1 MLRNH
6 IIIAWRNLLK
16 HPMFSIINILGLA
29 IGITCSCLLY
39 LFIHDELSQDGFH
52 EKADRIYRVL
62 EVDFSNEQTRLIGQT
77 APPVA
82 KALEQDYPEVMA
94 TTRLFQPI
102 GHIDTER
109 NGERIHERNYYLAES
124 NFFEIFDFKFKQGDP
139 ATAFYSPNSLVITE
153 NIAKKYFGAQN
164 PIGEVFEFQ
173 NYNDAIVTGV
183 IENIPGNSHLQFDFL
198 MNGNPSDSIF
208 ISYLQNWSA
217 YGAYTYLVVNHRDQM
232 TSLQQKSKD
241 FTARYWP
248 DQPNRSDLQFQ
259 NIKDIYFNSASIEYG
274 TEVVKGE
281 IRYVYLFSAIGL
293 FLLLIAC
300 INYINLATAK
310 SSQRAKEIGIR
321 KVSGAIRWQLI
332 TQFLIESMV
341 VALIALVLS
350 IGLLKTI
357 LPYFNQITGKLFL
370 FNLDT
375 FGDLTLILLAIAT
388 IIGLLSG
395 LYPALYLS
403 RLKPATIVKGEVR
416 SSLANIFMRQGL
428 VITQFTLSIIMIV
441 ATVVTSNQM
450 NYIRNRNL
458 GFNQE
463 TMAIVDINNGNVRSN
478 FETMKYEFGQV
489 PGVEKVA
496 ASSRVPGEWKD
507 IVQLFVT
514 SDQLMGDSLQTYFM
528 SFDEHMIETYDM
540 DLISGQNFSGNRL
553 QDSTTV
559 LINDQAADAL
569 GWDQP
574 VGRELTISQV
584 GTFKVI
590 GVVEGFHYQ
599 SLHEA
604 IAPLVIGPW
613 SNAIQSVDYFSLKL
627 SGKYLAETLSGIKSV
642 HEQFDNTTAMELH
655 FLDQQLQ
662 RFYQADERAQKLF
675 TIGAGLTVFIA
686 CLGLFGLAS
695 FIIQKRTKEISIR
708 KVLGATVTSLFFH
721 LSKSFVQQIIVAFLI
736 AMPIAWWA
744 MYHWLSYFAY
754 RVNMG
759 ISAFLWALG
768 LSLLVGLL
776 TIGHRAIK
784 AAMVNPANSLKSD

>member
-1 MLRNH
+1 MFKNY
-6 IIIAWRNLLK
+6 IIIAWRNLWK

-39 LFIHDELSQDGFH
+39 LFIHDELSQDEFH

-109 NGERIHERNYYLAES
+109 KGERIHERNYYLAES
-124 NFFEIFDFKFKQGDP
+124 NIFEIFDFKFNQGDP
-139 ATAFYSPNSLVITE
+139 ATAFSSANSLVITE
-153 NIAKKYFGAQN
+153 HIAKKYFGTQN
-164 PIGEVFEFQ
+164 PIGEVFEFK

-198 MNGNPSDSIF
+198 MNGNPNDSLF
-208 ISYLQNWSA
+208 ISYLQNWRV
-217 YGAYTYLVVNHRDQM
+217 YGAYTYLVVNHENQIN
-232 TSLQQKSKD
+232 SLQQKSKN

-259 NIKDIYFNSASIEYG
+259 NIKNIYFNSASIEFG
-274 TEVVKGE
+274 NEVTKGE

-332 TQFLIESMV
+332 AQFLIESLV

-375 FGDLTLILLAIAT
+375 FGNLALILLAIAT
-388 IIGLLSG
+388 VIGLLSG
-395 LYPALYLS
+395 LYPAIYLS
-403 RLKPATIVKGEVR
+403 RLKPAKIVKGEIR
-416 SSLANIFMRQGL
+416 SSLGNLFLRQGL

-441 ATVVTSNQM
+441 ATIVTSNQM

-514 SDQLMGDSLQTYFM
+514 SDQLMGDSIQTYFM
-528 SFDEHMIETYDM
+528 SFDENMIETYDM
-540 DLISGQNFSGNRL
+540 DLTSGQNFSGNRL

-559 LINDQAADAL
+559 LINEQAADAL

-599 SLHEA
+599 SLHET

-627 SGKYLAETLSGIKSV
+627 SGIYLTETLSGIKSV
-642 HEQFDNTTAMELH
+642 HEQFDNTTAIELH

-662 RFYQADERAQKLF
+662 RFYQSDERAQKLF

-708 KVLGATVTSLFFH
+708 KVLGATVTNLFYH
-721 LSKSFVQQIIVAFLI
+721 LSKSLVQQIIVAFLL
-736 AMPIAWWA
+736 AVPIAWWA

-776 TIGHRAIK
+776 TIGHRVIK
-784 AAMVNPANSLKSD
+784 AAMVNSVNSLKSD